1 MLDSS
6 TLQHL
11 GGGRKGLFLLLRYIF
26 IISASYLLL
35 FGTPGPVASSIGFM
49 IAVALTSNVALS
61 IMPVRLVFSW
71 YVEAPVLVADTLWVS
86 WALHATGSRGQEF
99 FLLYFFV
106 LSLAVLGENLVL
118 VVVGSTLASIANI
131 YWDSNG
137 SFWSQA
143 QLLRIV
149 FFYTVALFYGYV
161 INQIKLERQR
171 ADKGFAWARELE
183 ARVAER
189 TAELSRLY
197 SAAQATSRLKSEF
210 MAMISHELRT
220 PLHIIMGYAEL
231 LLDEQSDLSQA
242 ERRHMLK
249 RIFEAAGAQTH
260 LVENVLDLGRAEA
273 GKMPVDCQPVRFD
286 RLIDDFRNRPR
297 PSLAPGVELEWK
309 IAPGLPIIET
319 DPDKVLT
326 ILEHLV
332 ANAIKFTAEGTIIVR
347 VDEVTVK
354 EVIELRVE
362 DTGPG
367 IAEEYL
373 PAIFEPFRQVDGAP
387 TRRYGGAGLGLAI
400 VHRYVGLLGGKIE
413 VHSRLGVGTTFV
425 VSLPYGI
432 PRHHAEEVARP
443 SNGAAPREMSTAAG

>member
-1 MLDSS
+1 
-6 TLQHL
+6 
-11 GGGRKGLFLLLRYIF
+11 
-26 IISASYLLL
+26 
-35 FGTPGPVASSIGFM
+35 
-49 IAVALTSNVALS
+49 
-61 IMPVRLVFSW
+61 
-71 YVEAPVLVADTLWVS
+71 
-86 WALHATGSRGQEF
+86 
-99 FLLYFFV
+99 
-106 LSLAVLGENLVL
+106 
-118 VVVGSTLASIANI
+118 
-131 YWDSNG
+131 
-137 SFWSQA
+137 
-143 QLLRIV
+143 
-149 FFYTVALFYGYV
+149 
-161 INQIKLERQR
+161 
-171 ADKGFAWARELE
+171 
-183 ARVAER
+183 
-189 TAELSRLY
+189 
-197 SAAQATSRLKSEF
+197 
-210 MAMISHELRT
+210 
-220 PLHIIMGYAEL
+220 
-231 LLDEQSDLSQA
+231 
-242 ERRHMLK
+242 
-249 RIFEAAGAQTH
+249 
-260 LVENVLDLGRAEA
+260 
-273 GKMPVDCQPVRFD
+273 
-286 RLIDDFRNRPR
+286 
-297 PSLAPGVELEWK
+297 LAPGVELEWK